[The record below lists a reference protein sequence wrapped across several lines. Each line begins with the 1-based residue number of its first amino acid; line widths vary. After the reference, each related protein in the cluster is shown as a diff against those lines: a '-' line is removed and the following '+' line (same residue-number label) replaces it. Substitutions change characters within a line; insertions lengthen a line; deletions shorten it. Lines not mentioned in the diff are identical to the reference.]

1 MTGPVI
7 TVRRGEGKT
16 LFCQSGVHVVVT
28 DRKPADGGRDAGCT
42 SGELLLMA
50 VGSCA
55 TGSVRT
61 HLQSLG
67 LPAQDLSVRVT
78 LEPSPSG
85 RDLIA
90 IELSLPAG
98 LSADQ
103 IEAARQAAICGA
115 VVSRL
120 LIISEVGVRVPAQG
134 GEKNDR

>member
-1 MTGPVI
+1 MTGPLI

-16 LFCQSGVHVVVT
+16 LFCQSGAHVVVT
-28 DRKPADGGRDAGCT
+28 DRKPADGGSDAGCT

-67 LPAQDLSVRVT
+67 LPAQDLCVRVT
-78 LEPSPSG
+78 LEPSPGGSEH
-85 RDLIA
+85 DLIA

-103 IEAARQAAICGA
+103 IEAARQAAICGG

-134 GEKNDR
+134 EEKQ